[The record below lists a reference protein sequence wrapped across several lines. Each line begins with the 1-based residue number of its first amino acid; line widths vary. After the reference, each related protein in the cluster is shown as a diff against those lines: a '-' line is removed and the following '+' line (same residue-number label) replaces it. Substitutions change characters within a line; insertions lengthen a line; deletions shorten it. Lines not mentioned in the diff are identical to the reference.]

1 MSDPDG
7 VLPAADPGRVRLG
20 RFLDRTGAEGPGAR
34 TAIWVQ
40 GCSVRCPGCFN
51 PQLWGSIEG
60 RDTTP
65 TELIDR
71 VLAVGTQGVTLLG
84 GEPFDQAAPLA
95 VLAEGL
101 QASGRSV
108 MTFTGYTLERL
119 RRAEAAGRS
128 DVAALLAAT
137 DLLVDGPYLADHPDR
152 SRPWVGSRNQRFRF
166 LTARYRH
173 LDGTLR
179 AAPDLIEVRVGADGA
194 VAVNGWASTAD
205 LERLLDGL

>member
-7 VLPAADPGRVRLG
+7 LLPAADPGRIRLG
-20 RFLDRTGAEGPGAR
+20 RFLDRTCAEGPGVR

-40 GCSVRCPGCFN
+40 GCSVRCQGCFN

-60 RDTTP
+60 RGTTP
-65 TELIDR
+65 AELIDR
-71 VLAVGTQGVTLLG
+71 VLAVDTQGVTLLG

-95 VLAEGL
+95 VLAEGV
-101 QASGRSV
+101 QAAGRSV

-119 RRAEAAGRS
+119 RRAGAGGRS

-137 DLLVDGPYLADHPDR
+137 DLLVDGPYLAEQPDR
-152 SRPWVGSRNQRFRF
+152 SRPWLGSGNQSFRF
-166 LTARYRH
+166 LSPRYQH
-173 LDGTLR
+173 LEGTLGT
-179 AAPDLIEVRVGADGA
+179 APDLIEVRVGADGG